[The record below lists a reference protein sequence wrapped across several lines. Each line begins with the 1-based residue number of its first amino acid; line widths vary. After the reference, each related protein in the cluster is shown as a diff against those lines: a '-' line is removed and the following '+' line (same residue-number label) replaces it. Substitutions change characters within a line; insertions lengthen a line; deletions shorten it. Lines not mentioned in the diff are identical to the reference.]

1 MTYNSANSVLP
12 DELIEQIQRYVD
24 GGYLYIPRKRSNQK
38 AWGENNGTRTM
49 LRKRNQYILDCY
61 LTGIS
66 VSKLAKEHFLSEK
79 SIYRI
84 IRETKKKQY

>member
-1 MTYNSANSVLP
+1 MAYMSADNVLP

-24 GGYLYIPRKRSNQK
+24 GGYLYIPRKSSNQK

-61 LTGIS
+61 LTGMS
-66 VSKLAKEHFLSEK
+66 VSKLAEEHFLSEK

-84 IRETKKKQY
+84 IRETKKKQN